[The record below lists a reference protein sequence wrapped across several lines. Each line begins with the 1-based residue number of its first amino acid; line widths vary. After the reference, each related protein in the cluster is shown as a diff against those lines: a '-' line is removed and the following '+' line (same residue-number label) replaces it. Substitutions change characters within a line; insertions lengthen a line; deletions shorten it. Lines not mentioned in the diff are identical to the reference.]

1 MIGVGFFDSATP
13 PVALRRIYVRLFLLL
28 TVAIALPIC
37 WKFWPRNRVTTSAAP
52 YVTTASLVLIPQDRL
67 GLNSMVGINVQSE
80 VDTWLAT
87 PEVFDNFLKMQNV
100 REKTVESLAK
110 YPEFASFGMLVN
122 FIPIYSSSARGQL
135 ADDVVT
141 GESGKRE
148 ADYARIE
155 GSEDVVPDVYPFGPR
170 FQRAGR
176 IQIIALGPSPE
187 GSRRVAE
194 AAAASFQKALKELA
208 TRKIRRSKTS
218 ATQYLNLAHKRVAIA
233 EANVA
238 RLTRGRKIDLEDKGE
253 DVEWLRR
260 TSTDLEF
267 QCADLE
273 RSIALASTTE
283 SLLLAGTEL
292 DGVVQER
299 AKEKIQAERVYLP
312 GTTALTL
319 ITQKFETARK
329 LARQLQEQ
337 AVAKTLATKN
347 AELHS
352 KRKLL
357 SMYQTRLQEALKA
370 QPSAKARQDLVSA
383 LKELEGWQT
392 EETTWET
399 KLMQM
404 RLLEQLAAGEG
415 TAILLQQP
423 ADGHRPLVKIAAFW
437 KRTKLGTY
445 LPLAP
450 VLAFLLVAC
459 LHFWRDA
466 RQVSRLAPYYIDA
479 PVLGELPQ
487 LDKQTRKRWQ
497 RMKSTGSWG

>member
-1 MIGVGFFDSATP
+1 MIGVGFLDSGVP
-13 PVALRRIYVRLFLLL
+13 PLALRRIYVRLFIFL

-37 WKFWPRNRVTTSAAP
+37 WRYWPRNRVTTSAAP
-52 YVTTASLVLIPQDRL
+52 YVTTASLILIPQDRL
-67 GLNSMVGINVQSE
+67 GLISTAGVNVQTE

-87 PEVFDNFLKMQNV
+87 PEVFENFLKIQNV

-110 YPEFASFGMLVN
+110 YPQFASFGTLVN
-122 FIPIYSSSARGQL
+122 FIPIYSSARTQL
-135 ADDVVT
+135 ADDIVS
-141 GESGKRE
+141 GESSKRE

-155 GSEDVVPDVYPFGPR
+155 GSDEVVPDVYPFGPR

-176 IQIIALGPSPE
+176 IQVIALGPSPE

-194 AAAASFQKALKELA
+194 AAVACFQKALKELA
-208 TRKIRRSKTS
+208 TRKIRRSKAS
-218 ATQYLNLAHKRVAIA
+218 ATQYLNLARKRVVLA
-233 EANVA
+233 EANVL
-238 RLTRGRKIDLEDKGE
+238 RLTRGKKIDLEDKGE

-260 TSTDLEF
+260 TSSDLEY

-273 RSIALASTTE
+273 RSIALAKTTE
-283 SLLLAGTEL
+283 SLMLAGTEL
-292 DGVVQER
+292 DGVVQQR
-299 AKEKIQAERVYLP
+299 AKEKIQAERLYLP
-312 GTTALTL
+312 GNMALTL
-319 ITQKFETARK
+319 VTQKFEAARK
-329 LARQLQEQ
+329 LAKELQEQ

-347 AELHS
+347 AELRS
-352 KRKLL
+352 KQKLL
-357 SMYQTRLQEALKA
+357 SMYQIRLKEAIKA

-423 ADGHRPLVKIAAFW
+423 ADGHKPLIKMAAFW

-450 VLAFLLVAC
+450 VLAFMLVAC
-459 LHFWRDA
+459 LHFWRAA
-466 RQVSRLAPYYIDA
+466 RQVNRLAPYYFDA